1 MAKGM
6 NVAIE
11 ELDDIPEI
19 IDYFKHVWEW
29 FLALNYQRPVGFG
42 LSAISFSELKAY
54 LDLMHIDYLREDIEA
69 FSVIDRVYLE
79 VMRED

>member
-1 MAKGM
+1 MADGM
-6 NVAIE
+6 NKSVE
-11 ELDDIPEI
+11 ELEELPEI

-42 LSAISFSELKAY
+42 LSPISFCELKAY
-54 LDLMHIDYLREDIEA
+54 LNLMHIDYLREDIEA
-69 FSVIDRVYLE
+69 FSIIDRAYLS